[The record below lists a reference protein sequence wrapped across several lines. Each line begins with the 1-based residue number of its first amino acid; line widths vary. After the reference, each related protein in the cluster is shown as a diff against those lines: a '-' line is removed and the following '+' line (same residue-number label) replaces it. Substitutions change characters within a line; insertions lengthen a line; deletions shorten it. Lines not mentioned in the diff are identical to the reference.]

1 MTLFFVANGTGAS
14 GSSVPIKMGDTVY
27 YATGTPD
34 TVKMTVASGPSGGS
48 IVTINATG
56 ASGGNGPIFYATG
69 ATSTTAG
76 PWGPATGSSGAAA
89 RRLAMWDDTGKNLT
103 EQPMWQ
109 EAKAVNTGM
118 VNSDGKIIWAQTGHT
133 YTSYNYGERQNVGQL
148 QGTVKDVIDLQG
160 YVNTG
165 NDYVPANS
173 YDNSTGDNMI
183 TRVSST
189 GLIYNV
195 WNVRNTNDT
204 GSLNVWRIKPLNYVV
219 YYTRSD
225 TP

>member
-1 MTLFFVANGTGAS
+1 
-14 GSSVPIKMGDTVY
+14 
-27 YATGTPD
+27 
-34 TVKMTVASGPSGGS
+34 
-48 IVTINATG
+48 
-56 ASGGNGPIFYATG
+56 
-69 ATSTTAG
+69 
-76 PWGPATGSSGAAA
+76 
-89 RRLAMWDDTGKNLT
+89 MWDDTGKNLT

-133 YTSYNYGERQNVGQL
+133 VTSYNYGERQNVGQL
-148 QGTVKDVIDLQG
+148 QGSVKDVIDLQG

-183 TRVSST
+183 TRVSSS

-219 YYTRSD
+219 YYTRND
-225 TP
+225 TA